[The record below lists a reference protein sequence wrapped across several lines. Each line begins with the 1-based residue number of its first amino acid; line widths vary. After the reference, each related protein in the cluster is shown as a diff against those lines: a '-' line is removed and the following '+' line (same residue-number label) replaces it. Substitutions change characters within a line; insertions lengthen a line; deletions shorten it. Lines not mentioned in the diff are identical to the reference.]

1 MAEKQGMS
9 MEPNRARFYNI
20 IYETTFDEHERYNI
34 GTYKEK
40 KLHIILKKYFEE
52 DPQYHEVKVNGFI
65 ADVCRD
71 GGIVEIE
78 TSGFSGLGPKLEAY
92 LPEYRVTLVH
102 PLAAKKYVSW
112 IDPETSEISP
122 RKKSPKKETVY
133 DTLFE
138 LVRILPY
145 VNHVNLTIAAPL
157 LEIDEYRMLD
167 GWSRDRKRGSNRYER
182 VPVDLIDIVTLQ
194 TDEDFRSCIPE
205 LLGETFTAKEFC
217 KAAKVNERIGRG
229 VMKVLETRG
238 VLTKT
243 GEKQGRSQL
252 WMRR

>member
-1 MAEKQGMS
+1 

-20 IYETTFDEHERYNI
+20 IYNTTFDEHERYNI
-34 GTYKEK
+34 GTSKEK

-52 DPQYHEVKVNGFI
+52 DTAYHEIRVNGFI

-71 GGIVEIE
+71 GVITEIE

-92 LPEYRVTLVH
+92 LPEYRVNLVY
-102 PLAAKKYVSW
+102 PLAAVKYVSW

-122 RKKSPKKETVY
+122 RKKSPKKANVY
-133 DTLFE
+133 DAIFE
-138 LVRILPY
+138 LVRILP
-145 VNHVNLTIAAPL
+145 HVNSTNLTVAAPM

-182 VPVDLIDIVTLQ
+182 VPVDLLDIVTLT
-194 TDEDFRSCIPE
+194 TDDDYRAQIPE
-205 LLGETFTAKEFC
+205 SLPEQFTAKEFC
-217 KAAKVNERIGRG
+217 KAIRRDERIGRG

-243 GEKQGRSQL
+243 EKQGRSQL
-252 WMRR
+252 WMRS